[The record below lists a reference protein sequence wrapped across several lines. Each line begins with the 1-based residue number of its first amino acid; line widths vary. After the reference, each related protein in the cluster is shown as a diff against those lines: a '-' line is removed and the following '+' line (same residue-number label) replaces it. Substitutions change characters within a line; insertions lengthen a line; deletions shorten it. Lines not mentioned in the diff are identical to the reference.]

1 MMAELA
7 ARRRALGLTLTD
19 AARKLKVGASSLS
32 RYERGVRIAPEDFR
46 KSYNSLLL
54 SCERG
59 RHKYPKSRKR
69 VSGWNM
75 HTSLNMEEWVVPAEV
90 QVLRKK
96 IRRLRL
102 SYVILRDITGFGIK
116 SLKSRFVKGYPL
128 VSEDYTVIVNAIYDL
143 EQGGLYQPMDPNA
156 RTYITIMLKYFRARM
171 HKLTALREKYAKLSE
186 ELSVQGQ
193 AYGGFR
199 PSTGSH
205 ADPVANHYARMEKV
219 KQKIEYYRSLVE
231 PILEV
236 TAKLKNSKSER
247 ARVIFILFER
257 HFQNGESISAIASSL
272 GIPGRTLYRRMLELQ
287 GLVWREWKGEK

>member
-1 MMAELA
+1 MEELK
-7 ARRRALGLTLTD
+7 ARRRALGLTLT
-19 AARKLKVGASSLS
+19 ATSRKLNVHPSTLS
-32 RYERGVRIAPEDFR
+32 RYEHGELTAPPDFCQ
-46 KSYNSLLL
+46 KYKILLTC
-54 SCERG
+54 CERG
-59 RHKYPKSRKR
+59 RLEYHKSRKR

-75 HTSLNMEEWVVPAEV
+75 HTSLNMEEWVAPADV
-90 QVLRKK
+90 QALRKK

-102 SYVILRDITGFGIK
+102 NYWILRDITGFGIK
-116 SLKSRFVKGYPL
+116 SLKSRFSKGYPL

-143 EQGGLYQPMDPNA
+143 EQGGLYQPMDSHE
-156 RTYITIMLKYFRARM
+156 RTYITIMLKYFPARM

-186 ELSVQGQ
+186 ELSVQAQ

-205 ADPVANHYARMEKV
+205 ADPVADHYARMEKV

-247 ARVIFILFER
+247 ARVIFILYER
-257 HFQNGESISAIASSL
+257 HFQNGESISEIACSL
-272 GIPGRTLYRRMLELQ
+272 GIPERTLYRRMLELQ
-287 GLVWREWKGEK
+287 GLVWREWKGAK